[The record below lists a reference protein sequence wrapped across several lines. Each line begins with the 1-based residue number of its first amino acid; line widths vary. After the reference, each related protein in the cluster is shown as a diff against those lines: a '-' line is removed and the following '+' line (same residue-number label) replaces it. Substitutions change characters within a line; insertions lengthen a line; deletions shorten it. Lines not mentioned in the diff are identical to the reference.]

1 MSHHVMFVTVCAKEL
16 LVSVCRETWS
26 VSSDVNCIAIFIY
39 QLPYFIAFV
48 EHLNHGYCI
57 FWPLDLFHSG
67 KNKKIIFKKIP
78 ILLLFKVEL

>member
-26 VSSDVNCIAIFIY
+26 KSSDVNCIAIFIY

-48 EHLNHGYCI
+48 EHLNHGYSI
-57 FWPLDLFHSG
+57 FWPLDLFFPA
-67 KNKKIIFKKIP
+67 KIKR
-78 ILLLFKVEL
+78 